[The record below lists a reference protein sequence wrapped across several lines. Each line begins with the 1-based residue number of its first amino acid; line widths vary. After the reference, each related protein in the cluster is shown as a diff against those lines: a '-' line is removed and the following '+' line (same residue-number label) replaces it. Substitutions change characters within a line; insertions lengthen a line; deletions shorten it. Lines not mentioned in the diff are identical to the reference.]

1 MLIPSRA
8 AVDAY
13 CGSRTTLY
21 HRIAGIVAPVIYA
34 ALFLFVAL
42 RWRSLPER
50 IPTHYDFAGNV
61 TGWGSRWMLV
71 IMPAI
76 GLLVD
81 IAMAVS
87 LRFPQS
93 WNTGVKIT
101 VRNRTRVVRIVRDLI
116 ADLRLTIALIMCVL
130 TLWITLRPENVPGW
144 ALSAVLTPLILIPL
158 LRYFIRVLRA
168 R

>member
-1 MLIPSRA
+1 MFIPSRA
-8 AVDAY
+8 QVDAAV
-13 CGSRTTLY
+13 GSRTTLY
-21 HRIAGIVAPVIYA
+21 HRIAGILAPVIYA
-34 ALFLFVAL
+34 ALLLFVAV

-61 TGWGSRWMLV
+61 TGWGSRWMLAA
-71 IMPAI
+71 MPAM

-101 VRNRTRVVRIVRDLI
+101 VRNRVRVVRVIRDLI
-116 ADLRLTIALIMCVL
+116 ADLRISIALMMCVL
-130 TLWITLRPENVPGW
+130 TLWITLRPETVPGW
-144 ALSAVLTPLILIPL
+144 VLTVITLPLILIPI
-158 LRYFIRVLRA
+158 LRYFIRILRA